1 VHEAAA
7 AGAVGIVLFDLD
19 DFKAINDTL
28 GHDAGDAALRIVAE
42 RLLVVAGERALAVRL
57 GGDEFALCTAS
68 ADPAELRALSEL
80 VLDRVGGTAG
90 IAGRSLE
97 LGLSIGTAAWP
108 GTTELPGDLL
118 RDADLAMYAAKR
130 GRRAESARPIV
141 HHEPALRTAVEARIA
156 ALAEL
161 RTALAADEL
170 VVHYQPLVDLGS
182 GETVA
187 VEALARW
194 QHPVRGLLGPAA
206 FVPVAEEGGLI
217 GAVGRFVVE
226 TACRDLAAL
235 RRSHPRLTMSV
246 NVSALELAEAGFAE
260 RILDAVAAHGL
271 EPAALELEITERVL
285 VDARTALSTLELLR
299 DRGVRVAIDDF
310 GTGYSS
316 PLYLRQ
322 LPTAALKVDRAF
334 VADSGGAA
342 GRGILA
348 ALLDLAHHAGLEAVA
363 EGVETPEQLALLRE
377 LGCARGQGYLFS
389 RPLPLARLYGYLGDA
404 LAA

>member
-1 VHEAAA
+1 
-7 AGAVGIVLFDLD
+7 
-19 DFKAINDTL
+19 
-28 GHDAGDAALRIVAE
+28 VAE
-42 RLLVVAGERALAVRL
+42 RLRAVAGERALAVRL

-90 IAGRSLE
+90 IAGRTLE

-108 GTTELPGDLL
+108 GTTERPGDLL

-130 GRRAESARPIV
+130 ARRAESATPIV
-141 HHEPALRTAVEARIA
+141 HHETALRVAVEARIA

-161 RTALAADEL
+161 RTALAEDQL
-170 VVHYQPLVDLGS
+170 RVHYQPLVDLAS

-187 VEALARW
+187 LEALVRW
-194 QHPVRGLLGPAA
+194 QHPQRGLLGPVA

-217 GAVGRFVVE
+217 GAIGRFVVE
-226 TACRDLAAL
+226 TACRDLVAL
-235 RRSHPRLTMSV
+235 RRTHPSLTMSV
-246 NVSALELAEAGFAE
+246 NVSALELVEAGFAE
-260 RILDAVAAHGL
+260 RILDAVAAHRL

-285 VDARTALSTLELLR
+285 VDARTALPTLELLR

-322 LPTAALKVDRAF
+322 LPTAALKIDRAF
-334 VADSGGAA
+334 VVDSHGPA
-342 GRGILA
+342 GCGILA
-348 ALLDLAHHAGLEAVA
+348 ALLDLARHAGLDAVA
-363 EGVETPEQLALLRE
+363 EGVETEEQLALLRA
-377 LGCARGQGYLFS
+377 LGCARAQGYLFS
-389 RPLPLARLYGYLGDA
+389 RPLPLAQLRGWLGDA